1 MRHDKS
7 KEVVDIIEIEETVF
21 EAKEYTNIDHHYRYR
36 QWVEVQ
42 SRDRVWTDAPE
53 GGNPTGIRMDL
64 LLQEIRMR
72 VPKEI
77 KFGICDE
84 HSGDRVYLYVA
95 DQQFAMGWVA
105 YGDYSVGRGG
115 FGKGKYAVWSPH
127 IYNDKF
133 SGGGEKSELN
143 YHMRISKNHK
153 PILKH
158 IEEFVRPVSALETA
172 EKYVYTFLNK
182 LGQTYR
188 TASNDLDNAK
198 GNLGSKGA
206 VIKELLRLHAMGHEW
221 ADAGL
226 KSDVLALVDKDRDM
240 QEILTPRYKLT
251 FVRLYVRD
259 EEQLFDVIDM
269 VSPTVI
275 QANSFYDAELGTE
288 TKTYTLDQLPQNLR
302 LKISTINAM
311 EIGHC
316 VLGVGY
322 RAEQN
327 IFYVCEQL

>member
-1 MRHDKS
+1 MKHDKS
-7 KEVVDIIEIEETVF
+7 KEVVDIIEI
-21 EAKEYTNIDHHYRYR
+21 TNDEGSFGYK

-42 SRDRVWTDAPE
+42 SRDRVWTDAPD
-53 GGNPTGIRMDL
+53 GGNDTGIHMDL

-72 VPKEI
+72 VPKEV

-105 YGDYSVGRGG
+105 YGDYSVTRGWMAPS
-115 FGKGKYAVWSPH
+115 KYAVWSPH

-133 SGGGEKSELN
+133 KAKKEQSKLN
-143 YHMRISKNHK
+143 YNMRISKNRK

-158 IEEFVRPVSALETA
+158 VEEFVKPVSALETA
-172 EKYVYTFLNK
+172 QMYVSTFLSK

-188 TASNDLDNAK
+188 AASNDLDNAR
-198 GNLGSKGA
+198 GNLGNKGA
-206 VIKELLRLHAMGHEW
+206 VINELLRLHAMGHEW

-226 KSDVLALVDKDRDM
+226 KADVLALVDKDRDM
-240 QEILTPRYKLT
+240 QEILAPRYKLT
-251 FVRLYVRD
+251 FVRLYVRN

-275 QANSFYDAELGTE
+275 QANSFNDAELGTE
-288 TKTYTLDQLPQNLR
+288 TKTYTLDKLPQNLR

>member
-7 KEVVDIIEIEETVF
+7 KEVVDIIEIERIGNADPRF
-21 EAKEYTNIDHHYRYR
+21 GYR

-42 SRDRVWTDAPE
+42 SRDRVWSEGPE
-53 GGNPTGIRMDL
+53 GDNPTGIHMDL

-143 YHMRISKNHK
+143 YHMRISKNRK

-158 IEEFVRPVSALETA
+158 IEEFVKPVSAFETA
-172 EKYVYTFLNK
+172 EKYVYTFLSK

-188 TASNDLDNAK
+188 AASNDLNNAR
-198 GNLGSKGA
+198 GNLGNKGA
-206 VIKELLRLHAMGHEW
+206 VIKELLRLHNMGHEW

-226 KSDVLALVDKDRDM
+226 KSDVLALVDKDREVR
-240 QEILTPRYKLT
+240 EILTLRYRLT
-251 FVRLYVRD
+251 FVRLYVRN

-269 VSPTVI
+269 VSPTGVI
-275 QANSFYDAELGTE
+275 QANSFDAAELGTE

>member
-7 KEVVDIIEIEETVF
+7 KEVVEIIEIEKIGNADPRF
-21 EAKEYTNIDHHYRYR
+21 GYR

-42 SRDRVWTDAPE
+42 SRDRVWSE
-53 GGNPTGIRMDL
+53 GPNGDNPTGIHMDL
-64 LLQEIRMR
+64 LLQDIRMR
-72 VPKEI
+72 VPKEV

-105 YGDYSVGRGG
+105 YGDFSVGQEWMSPS
-115 FGKGKYAVWSPH
+115 KYAVWSPH
-127 IYNDKF
+127 IYNGKF
-133 SGGGEKSELN
+133 KAKKGQSKLN
-143 YHMRISKNHK
+143 YNMRISKNRK

-158 IEEFVRPVSALETA
+158 IEEFVKPVSAFETA
-172 EKYVYTFLNK
+172 EKYVSTFLYR
-182 LGQTYR
+182 LGRTYR
-188 TASNDLDNAK
+188 IASNDLSDAK
-198 GNLGSKGA
+198 GNLGNKGA
-206 VIKELLRLHAMGHEW
+206 VINELLRLHNMGHEW

-226 KSDVLALVDKDRDM
+226 KADVLALVDKDREVR
-240 QEILTPRYKLT
+240 EILSPRYKLT
-251 FVRLYVRD
+251 FVRLYVRN

-269 VSPTVI
+269 VSPTGVI
-275 QANSFYDAELGTE
+275 QANYFDAAELGTE
-288 TKTYTLDQLPQNLR
+288 TKTYTLDKLPQNLR
-302 LKISTINAM
+302 LKISTINTM
-311 EIGHC
+311 EIDHC

>member
-7 KEVVDIIEIEETVF
+7 KEVVEIIEIEKIGNADPRF
-21 EAKEYTNIDHHYRYR
+21 GYR

-42 SRDRVWTDAPE
+42 SRDRVWTDAPN
-53 GGNPTGIRMDL
+53 GGNDTGFQMDL
-64 LLQEIRMR
+64 LLQDIRMR
-72 VPKEI
+72 VPKEV

-105 YGDYSVGRGG
+105 YGDYSVGQGWM
-115 FGKGKYAVWSPH
+115 GKEKYAVWSPH

-133 SGGGEKSELN
+133 SGGGEQSELN
-143 YHMRISKNHK
+143 YHMRISKNRK

-158 IEEFVRPVSALETA
+158 IEKFVKPVSALETA
-172 EKYVYTFLNK
+172 EKYVITFLNK

-188 TASNDLDNAK
+188 IASNDLSNAK
-198 GNLGSKGA
+198 GKLGNKGA
-206 VIKELLRLHAMGHEW
+206 VINELLRLHGVGHQW
-221 ADAGL
+221 ADAEL
-226 KSDVLALVDKDRDM
+226 KADVLALVDKDRELR
-240 QEILTPRYKLT
+240 EILTPRYRLT
-251 FVRLYVRD
+251 FVRLYVRN
-259 EEQLFDVIDM
+259 EEQLFDVIGM
-269 VSPTVI
+269 SPDAL
-275 QANSFYDAELGTE
+275 QADSFNDAELGATKE
-288 TKTYTLDQLPQNLR
+288 LGVQTKTYTLDKLPQNLR

>member
-7 KEVVDIIEIEETVF
+7 KKVVKIIEIERTGDADAGVGY
-21 EAKEYTNIDHHYRYR
+21 K
-36 QWVEVQ
+36 QWREVQ
-42 SRDRVWTDAPE
+42 YPSNRVWTDAPN
-53 GGNPTGIRMDL
+53 GGNDTGFRLDL
-64 LLQEIRMR
+64 LLQDIRMR
-72 VPKEI
+72 VPKEV

-95 DQQFAMGWVA
+95 DQQFTMGWVA
-105 YGDYSVGRGG
+105 YGDFSVGQEWMSPS
-115 FGKGKYAVWSPH
+115 KYAVWSPH

-133 SGGGEKSELN
+133 SGEGEKSKLN
-143 YHMRISKNHK
+143 YNMRVSKNHK

-158 IEEFVRPVSALETA
+158 IEEFVKPVSAFETA

-188 TASNDLDNAK
+188 AASNDLNDVR
-198 GNLGSKGA
+198 GNLGNKGA
-206 VIKELLRLHAMGHEW
+206 VINELLRLHNMGHEW

-226 KSDVLALVDKDRDM
+226 KSDVLALVDKDREVR
-240 QEILTPRYKLT
+240 EILTLRYRLT
-251 FVRLYVRD
+251 FVRLYVRN

-269 VSPTVI
+269 VSPTGVI
-275 QANSFYDAELGTE
+275 QANSFDAAELGTE
-288 TKTYTLDQLPQNLR
+288 TKTYTLDKLPQNLR

>member
-7 KEVVDIIEIEETVF
+7 KEVVEIIEIEKIGNADPRF
-21 EAKEYTNIDHHYRYR
+21 GYR

-42 SRDRVWTDAPE
+42 SRDRVWSE
-53 GGNPTGIRMDL
+53 GPNGDNPTGIHMDL

-72 VPKEI
+72 VPKEV

-105 YGDYSVGRGG
+105 YGNYAVGGNWM
-115 FGKGKYAVWSPH
+115 GKKKYAVWSPH
-127 IYNDKF
+127 IHNDKF
-133 SGGGEKSELN
+133 TGDSEKSNLN
-143 YHMRISKNHK
+143 YNMRISKNRK

-158 IEEFVRPVSALETA
+158 IEEFVKPVSALETA
-172 EKYVYTFLNK
+172 EKYVSTFLYR
-182 LGQTYR
+182 LGRTYR
-188 TASNDLDNAK
+188 IASNDLSDAK
-198 GNLGSKGA
+198 GNLGNKGA
-206 VIKELLRLHAMGHEW
+206 VINELLRLHNMGHEW

-226 KSDVLALVDKDRDM
+226 KADVLALVDKDREV
-240 QEILTPRYKLT
+240 QEILSPRYKLT
-251 FVRLYVRD
+251 FVRLYVRN

-269 VSPTVI
+269 VSPTGVI
-275 QANSFYDAELGTE
+275 QANSFDAAELGTE
-288 TKTYTLDQLPQNLR
+288 TKTYTLDKLPQNLR
-302 LKISTINAM
+302 LKISTINTM
-311 EIGHC
+311 EIDHC

>member
-7 KEVVDIIEIEETVF
+7 KEVVEIIEIERTGDADAGVGY
-21 EAKEYTNIDHHYRYR
+21 K
-36 QWVEVQ
+36 QWREVQ
-42 SRDRVWTDAPE
+42 SRDRVWTDAPN
-53 GGNPTGIRMDL
+53 GGNDTGFQMDL
-64 LLQEIRMR
+64 LLQDIRMR
-72 VPKEI
+72 VPKEV

-105 YGDYSVGRGG
+105 YGDYSVGQGWM
-115 FGKGKYAVWSPH
+115 GKEKYAVWSPH

-133 SGGGEKSELN
+133 SGGGEQSELN
-143 YHMRISKNHK
+143 YHMRISKNRK

-158 IEEFVRPVSALETA
+158 IEEFVKPVSALETA
-172 EKYVYTFLNK
+172 EKYVITFLNK

-188 TASNDLDNAK
+188 IASNDLSNAK
-198 GNLGSKGA
+198 GNLGNKGA
-206 VIKELLRLHAMGHEW
+206 VINELLRLHAMGHEW

-226 KSDVLALVDKDRDM
+226 KADVLALVDKDRELR
-240 QEILTPRYKLT
+240 EILTPRYKLT
-251 FVRLYVRD
+251 FVRLYVRN

-275 QANSFYDAELGTE
+275 QANSFNDAELGTE
-288 TKTYTLDQLPQNLR
+288 TKTYTLDKLPQNLR
-302 LKISTINAM
+302 LKISTINTM

>member
-7 KEVVDIIEIEETVF
+7 KEVVDIIEIERISNADPRF
-21 EAKEYTNIDHHYRYR
+21 GYK
-36 QWVEVQ
+36 QWREVQ
-42 SRDRVWTDAPE
+42 SRYRVWTDAPE
-53 GGNPTGIRMDL
+53 GGNDTGFRLDL

-77 KFGICDE
+77 KFGICEE
-84 HSGDRVYLYVA
+84 HSSDRVYLYVA

-105 YGDYSVGRGG
+105 YGNYAVGGNWM
-115 FGKGKYAVWSPH
+115 GKKKYAVWSPH

-133 SGGGEKSELN
+133 MGDSEKSKLN
-143 YHMRISKNHK
+143 YNMRVSKNHK

-158 IEEFVRPVSALETA
+158 IEEFVKPVSALETA
-172 EKYVYTFLNK
+172 QMYAYTFLHK
-182 LGQTYR
+182 LGRTYR
-188 TASNDLDNAK
+188 AASNDLDNAR
-198 GNLGSKGA
+198 GNLGNKGA
-206 VIKELLRLHAMGHEW
+206 VINELLRLHAMGHEW

-226 KSDVLALVDKDRDM
+226 KNDVLALVDKDRDM
-240 QEILTPRYKLT
+240 QEILAPRYKLT
-251 FVRLYVRD
+251 FVRLYVRN

-275 QANSFYDAELGTE
+275 QANSFNDAELGTE
-288 TKTYTLDQLPQNLR
+288 TKTYTLDKLPQNLR

>member
-7 KEVVDIIEIEETVF
+7 KEVVDIIEIERIGNADPRF
-21 EAKEYTNIDHHYRYR
+21 GYR

-42 SRDRVWTDAPE
+42 SRDRVWSEGPE
-53 GGNPTGIRMDL
+53 GDNPTGIHMDL

-143 YHMRISKNHK
+143 YHMRISKNRK

-158 IEEFVRPVSALETA
+158 IEEFVKPVSAFETA

-188 TASNDLDNAK
+188 AAFNDLNNVK
-198 GNLGSKGA
+198 GNLGNKGA
-206 VIKELLRLHAMGHEW
+206 VINELLRLHNMGHEW

-226 KSDVLALVDKDRDM
+226 KSDVLALVDKDREVR
-240 QEILTPRYKLT
+240 EILTLRYRLT
-251 FVRLYVRD
+251 FVRLYVRN

-269 VSPTVI
+269 VSPTGVI
-275 QANSFYDAELGTE
+275 QANSFDAAELGTE

>member
-105 YGDYSVGRGG
+105 
-115 FGKGKYAVWSPH
+115 
-127 IYNDKF
+127 
-133 SGGGEKSELN
+133 
-143 YHMRISKNHK
+143 
-153 PILKH
+153 
-158 IEEFVRPVSALETA
+158 
-172 EKYVYTFLNK
+172 
-182 LGQTYR
+182 
-188 TASNDLDNAK
+188 
-198 GNLGSKGA
+198 
-206 VIKELLRLHAMGHEW
+206 
-221 ADAGL
+221 
-226 KSDVLALVDKDRDM
+226 
-240 QEILTPRYKLT
+240 
-251 FVRLYVRD
+251 
-259 EEQLFDVIDM
+259 
-269 VSPTVI
+269 
-275 QANSFYDAELGTE
+275 
-288 TKTYTLDQLPQNLR
+288 
-302 LKISTINAM
+302 
-311 EIGHC
+311 
-316 VLGVGY
+316 
-322 RAEQN
+322 
-327 IFYVCEQL
+327 

>member
-7 KEVVDIIEIEETVF
+7 KEVVDIIEIERIGNADPRF
-21 EAKEYTNIDHHYRYR
+21 GYR

-42 SRDRVWTDAPE
+42 SRDRVWSEGPE
-53 GGNPTGIRMDL
+53 GDNPTGIHMDL

-143 YHMRISKNHK
+143 YHMRISKNRK

-158 IEEFVRPVSALETA
+158 IEEFVKPVSAFETA
-172 EKYVYTFLNK
+172 EKYVYTFLSK

-188 TASNDLDNAK
+188 AAFNDLNNVK
-198 GNLGSKGA
+198 GNLGNKGA
-206 VIKELLRLHAMGHEW
+206 VINELLRLHNMGHEW

-226 KSDVLALVDKDRDM
+226 KSDVLALVDKDREVR
-240 QEILTPRYKLT
+240 EILTLRYRLT
-251 FVRLYVRD
+251 FVRLYVRN

-269 VSPTVI
+269 VSPTGVI
-275 QANSFYDAELGTE
+275 QANSFDAAELGTE